1 MLTQEENEL
10 LTGVGPETPG
20 GQLLRRYWF
29 PVAVTQQLNDQSTA
43 FVRLLGE
50 DLVLFKDKSGRVGLL
65 ADHCSHR
72 GASLLYGR
80 VEERGISCAYHGW
93 LYDCEGNILETPP
106 ERNDAIMNSVK
117 QTAYPV
123 KQFIGMYWA
132 YLGPA
137 PAPEIPHLD
146 VWVRKDGKRHL
157 FLHPTMDCNW
167 MQAQENSLD
176 PTHAPILHQDAVN
189 RKYLPLDSTRGFI
202 DDMTGFEFTETYYGI
217 MKDEIFGPDYV
228 EQHPIMFP
236 NVLRVHAG
244 TEIRVPVDDTHT
256 RIFEVY
262 FDLDPDGALHDD
274 DELELPVET
283 GAPYKEPAGAL
294 HPFAQ
299 MIMDKVP
306 QQDQA
311 MWETQGPR
319 YDRSTEHLAYSDRGV
334 SMLRKMIFDNIVKV
348 QEGGDPKA
356 VFRDP
361 DHPMIDTGLTHA
373 ATHRKPL
380 GRATRTYEVATGK
393 TMPAG
398 FTR

>member
-1 MLTQEENEL
+1 M
-10 LTGVGPETPG
+10 
-20 GQLLRRYWF
+20 
-29 PVAVTQQLNDQSTA
+29 
-43 FVRLLGE
+43 
-50 DLVLFKDKSGRVGLL
+50 
-65 ADHCSHR
+65 
-72 GASLLYGR
+72 
-80 VEERGISCAYHGW
+80 
-93 LYDCEGNILETPP
+93 
-106 ERNDAIMNSVK
+106 
-117 QTAYPV
+117 
-123 KQFIGMYWA
+123 
-132 YLGPA
+132 
-137 PAPEIPHLD
+137 
-146 VWVRKDGKRHL
+146 
-157 FLHPTMDCNW
+157 
-167 MQAQENSLD
+167 
-176 PTHAPILHQDAVN
+176 
-189 RKYLPLDSTRGFI
+189 
-202 DDMTGFEFTETYYGI
+202 
-217 MKDEIFGPDYV
+217 
-228 EQHPIMFP
+228 
-236 NVLRVHAG
+236 
-244 TEIRVPVDDTHT
+244 PVDYTHT

-262 FDLDPDGALHDD
+262 FYLDPDGALHDD

-294 HPFAQ
+294 HPFAR